1 MQKAAQYTMRFIL
14 LLVQWVGLTLFI
26 LFVWHFTLVGVLDY
40 QHNKNIY
47 LTQLL
52 FQEKNEIT
60 GLLQRQQSINALESR
75 LSFITHLRQQNNQS
89 AYLLDAIRN
98 AIPPTILFSQL
109 KRNGQTMILDGRAES
124 DSDIVHLMENIARSP
139 LFQQPVITAIGV
151 KQKKRYFQ
159 LKIGIR

>member
-1 MQKAAQYTMRFIL
+1 MQKAYTMRFIFL
-14 LLVQWVGLTLFI
+14 WVQWIALTLFI

-60 GLLQRQQSINALESR
+60 ALTQRQQSINELESR
-75 LSFITHLRQQNNQS
+75 LSFITNLRQQNNQS
-89 AYLLDAIRN
+89 AHLLDAIRN

-109 KRNGQTMILDGRAES
+109 KRNGRIITLDGRAES

-139 LFQQPVITAIGV
+139 MLQQPVITAIGV
-151 KQKKRYFQ
+151 KQKERYFQ